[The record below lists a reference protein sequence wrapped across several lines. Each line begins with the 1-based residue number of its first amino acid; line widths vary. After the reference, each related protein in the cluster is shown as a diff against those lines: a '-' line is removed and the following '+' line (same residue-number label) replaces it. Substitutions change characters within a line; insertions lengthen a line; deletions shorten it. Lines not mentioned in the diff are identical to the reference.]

1 MLKRTTALSLALFWV
16 AAGSGLPAHAAA
28 PAEQGE
34 PVVEQAPSAAIAIEH
49 IDILV
54 EGKPVQ
60 VRARAVGSDAFEIE
74 ASAIF
79 DALGSRY
86 EARGS
91 ILGYWRFQDGAV
103 IGLDF
108 SDGKVRANGAV
119 LGALPQ
125 FPVREAADTWLS
137 PNAISVITGTRV
149 GHDPASGWTFDLDQR
164 LKPQYDLDLWVD
176 GRPVTVTAGL
186 EPRTIGPVLL
196 VPLRPIA
203 DAFGH
208 SLQADSAAGTLTLT
222 RIQDSAVISLELSTG
237 LVTVNGVPSGVT
249 PNIAYADARNLVL
262 PFSAVETLTGAHIR
276 LLPGTN
282 RVDVTLDA
290 RLSSLALPG
299 ERVAD
304 EAGATPFT
312 PEKLVYQ
319 LSDRGPLTAEFHSRL
334 RSFNTV
340 TTVESVGGFNQSNML
355 QPRWAS
361 VDIQAMSGWRAT
373 VGDYN
378 GAFRELSG
386 TDAARIRGVSYRTR
400 VNSGTLLAIA
410 AGVPLT
416 GAKASA
422 DGASSPTFG
431 GFAGGVR
438 ILKAD
443 GRVEYGVAAAVDE
456 TGETSRVVAGGR
468 KDFAIASDGS
478 SGLEAAYIAGDAGVF
493 SSDASTVADVRGRAE
508 ARYRLNKQT
517 ALQGTLTYDGEKFEA
532 GGTEDDAAKAEGARS
547 SASLALSWHAA
558 NPVGLLHH
566 LAGGLRTSLAHITG
580 AAGGTTVSTN
590 AAINTRLGQT
600 GPDVS
605 FDVGHTSSESAGQT
619 SSATALAARAFQSFD
634 WGAVTA
640 TYTHTTDENG
650 NAIQRFVSTGA
661 FPAFKKRFDNNASVS
676 LGPTAS
682 LVWSPETTQ
691 ARLGASATGDSGAA
705 FGERLKVNGQLVALT
720 SVDPGKQAARLFANA
735 GATYAVSRNTLLQAV
750 YSTDFS
756 GRSDISIALRGTLV
770 FNEPRRHSDTETGAG
785 ILKGRVFYDKNRDGI
800 RQPDEPGIPGV
811 RVSVMGTRLALLA
824 DNQGHYTIQNIKTG
838 LYELNIDRRSLPLGL
853 MVAQE
858 DGPRAT
864 VGEGRITSLDI
875 PVIASGQLRGAVFID
890 EDGDG
895 VLGRG
900 EQRLEGEWIQLRSKD
915 GGEPVSVQSA
925 AFGQFGFERLSP
937 GDYTLRVLA
946 GGTRVDLPVTLS
958 EDNLFLELNVPV
970 PPGGGERMMASGGLL
985 GAP

>member
-1 MLKRTTALSLALFWV
+1 MLKRTTALSAALFWA
-16 AAGSGLPAHAAA
+16 AAGTALPAFAEAGA
-28 PAEQGE
+28 PAADR
-34 PVVEQAPSAAIAIEH
+34 VVEQAPTAAVAIEH
-49 IDILV
+49 IDITV
-54 EGKPVQ
+54 EGKPLQ
-60 VRARAVGSDAFEIE
+60 VRARGLGTDAVELE

-79 DALGSRY
+79 EALGSKF
-86 EARGS
+86 EARES

-103 IGLDF
+103 VGLDF
-108 SDGKVRANGAV
+108 RDGKVRANGAV

-125 FPVREAADTWLS
+125 FPVRETADTWLS

-149 GHDPASGWTFDLDQR
+149 SHDAASGWAFELDQR
-164 LKPQYDLDLWVD
+164 LKPQFDLDLWVD
-176 GRPVTVTAGL
+176 GRPVSVAAGL

-203 DAFGH
+203 EAFGH
-208 SLQADSAAGTLTLT
+208 MLVEGASSGTLTIT

-262 PFSAVETLTGAHIR
+262 PFTAVETLTGAHIK

-282 RVDVTLDA
+282 RVDVALDT

-304 EAGATPFT
+304 DAGATPFT

-319 LSDRGPLTAEFHSRL
+319 LSDRGPLTAEFHSRFQ
-334 RSFNTV
+334 SYNTV
-340 TTVESVGGFNQSNML
+340 STVETVGGFDQSNML

-386 TDAARIRGVSYRTR
+386 TDASRIRGVSYRTR
-400 VNSGTLLAIA
+400 AGSGTLLAIA

-422 DGASSPTFG
+422 DGASTPTFG

-438 ILKAD
+438 VLKAD
-443 GRVEYGVAAAVDE
+443 GRVEYGVAAATDE
-456 TGETSRVVAGGR
+456 TGDASRIVAGGR
-468 KDFAIASDGS
+468 KDFSIASDGT
-478 SGLEAAYIAGDAGVF
+478 SGLESAYIAADAGLF
-493 SSDASTVADVRGRAE
+493 NTAAGTTADLRGRAE
-508 ARYRLNKQT
+508 ARYRLTKQT
-517 ALQGTLTYDGEKFEA
+517 ALQGTLVYDGEQFESGA
-532 GGTEDDAAKAEGARS
+532 DTSVVASGARS
-547 SASLALSWHAA
+547 SAALALSWHAA
-558 NPVGLLHH
+558 KPAGIFHH
-566 LAGGLRTSLAHITG
+566 LAGGLRTSLAHVGG
-580 AAGGTTVSTN
+580 AAGGSILSTN

-605 FDVGHTSSESAGQT
+605 LDAGHTSSDAAGKSSQT
-619 SSATALAARAFQSFD
+619 TAFAARAFQAFD

-640 TYTHTTDENG
+640 TYTHTTDQAG
-650 NAIQRFVSTGA
+650 KAVQRFVSTGA
-661 FPAFKKRFDNNASVS
+661 FPSFRKRFENNASVT

-682 LVWSPETTQ
+682 LVWSPDGTEVR
-691 ARLGASATGDSGAA
+691 AGASATADSGAA
-705 FGERLKVNGQLVALT
+705 FGDRLKVNSQVVALT
-720 SVDPGKQAARLFANA
+720 SVDPDKQAARLFANA
-735 GATYAVSRNTLLQAV
+735 GATYAVSRNALVQAV

-756 GRSDISIALRGTLV
+756 GRSDVSIALRGTIV
-770 FNEPRRHSDTETGAG
+770 FNDPRRHSETDAGAG
-785 ILKGRVFYDKNRDGI
+785 ILKGRVFFDKNRDGI
-800 RQPDEPGIPGV
+800 RQADEPGIPGV
-811 RVSVMGTRLALLA
+811 RVSVMGTRLSLQA
-824 DNQGHYTIQNIKTG
+824 DNQGHYTVQNIKTG

-853 MVAQE
+853 MVANE

-875 PVIASGQLRGAVFID
+875 PVIASGQLRGAVFLD
-890 EDGDG
+890 ADGDG
-895 VLGRG
+895 LLGKG
-900 EQRLEGEWIQLRSKD
+900 EPRLEGEWLQLRGKD
-915 GGEPVSVQSA
+915 GGEPLSVQSA
-925 AFGQFGFERLSP
+925 AFGQFGFERLAP

-946 GGTRVDLPVTLS
+946 GGTRVDVPVTLTD
-958 EDNLFLELNVPV
+958 DNLFLEVDVPV
-970 PPGGGERMMASGGLL
+970 PAGGTGLL
-985 GAP
+985 MAEGGVTGAP